1 MLEWR
6 KELQE
11 KYKAE
16 EKEQALRSVKEII
29 GLLDGDCK
37 SEIGYRTR
45 NSRKIFSSKRQ
56 HDICKLYFKENKTIQ
71 DISREL
77 GIKQLQH
84 IKNSITD
91 ACLTLNYR
99 HGIGY
104 RFSFGRVEE
113 ALSLIQKGEH
123 I

>member
-1 MLEWR
+1 MSEWR

-11 KYKAE
+11 KCKAE
-16 EKEQALRSVKEII
+16 EKEQVLRSVKEII
-29 GLLDGDCK
+29 DLLDKDCDN
-37 SEIGYRTR
+37 EIGRRTR

-56 HDICKLYFKENKTIQ
+56 YDICKSYFKDNKTIH

-104 RFSFGRVEE
+104 RFSFGKVEE
-113 ALSLIQKGEH
+113 ALSQI
-123 I
+123 